1 MKIDWENEL
10 SYDMYIRLCECRN
23 KKSDI
28 VPMARVI
35 KKVMNMNSK
44 EALDYMLEWVC
55 DWNSQISLYPKSDLA
70 YNRMLAQLERV
81 A

>member
-10 SYDMYIRLCECRN
+10 SQEIYYRLCDCDN

-28 VPMARVI
+28 VPMAKVI

-55 DWNSQISLYPKSDLA
+55 GWNRQISLYPKFDLA
-70 YNRMLAQLERV
+70 YNRMLAQLEKV